1 MRLSL
6 VRNQLTEVPS
16 DALIIL
22 KNLNQLDLSDNK
34 ITKLHRGIFEGG
46 LYCIQGKFYY
56 AAVSGLD
63 KLDTLAMNH
72 NQLTRLDAGDFE
84 GLPRLTSLSL
94 DYNKI
99 THIDNEAFRG
109 LEGECGP
116 GHFSSLV
123 CLIGQCNSCGLW
135 IQQRV
140 ADK

>member
-1 MRLSL
+1 M
-6 VRNQLTEVPS
+6 
-16 DALIIL
+16 
-22 KNLNQLDLSDNK
+22 
-34 ITKLHRGIFEGG
+34 G

-56 AAVSGLD
+56 VPVSGLD

-109 LEGECGP
+109 LEGEWGP